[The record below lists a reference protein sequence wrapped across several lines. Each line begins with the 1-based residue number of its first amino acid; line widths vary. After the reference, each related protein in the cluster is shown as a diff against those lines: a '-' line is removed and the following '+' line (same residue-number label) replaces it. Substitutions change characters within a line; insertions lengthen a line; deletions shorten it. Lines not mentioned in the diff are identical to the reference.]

1 MVAEVD
7 VKGRNALIGGAEAVS
22 KALAY
27 DERHNRHIP
36 AGSMVVW
43 RMELEAVCVACA
55 VLPPTQEPLE
65 GSP

>member
-22 KALAY
+22 KALAC

-43 RMELEAVCVACA
+43 
-55 VLPPTQEPLE
+55 
-65 GSP
+65 